1 MIVDVKGV
9 KKFFGKKEVLKDINF
24 SIDKPGI
31 VALVGPNGAG
41 KSTLLN
47 AMVNQLDIDSGTI
60 ELCDKPHTD
69 VKVFKD
75 VSFLRD
81 NSVLYPYLTGMD
93 HLSYAARLYG
103 VNRIR
108 IDEVVELMNIGSFVN
123 KRVDAYSLG
132 MKQQLLIALAI
143 LNHSTLIIMDE
154 PLNGLDPS
162 RILFFRN
169 LIKTLAQDGKTILMS
184 SHTLSEID
192 TVTQHILFL
201 KDGEIIEEHLD
212 ELNRSSEERYVEIFG
227 VK

>member
-1 MIVDVKGV
+1 MIVEVKDVKKV
-9 KKFFGKKEVLKDINF
+9 YGKKEVLKGISF
-24 SIDKPGI
+24 SINEPGI

-47 AMVNQLDIDSGTI
+47 AMVNQLDIDEGTI
-60 ELCDKPHTD
+60 KLCDKPNTD
-69 VKVFKD
+69 VKVFND
-75 VSFLRD
+75 VSYLRD

-93 HLSYAARLYG
+93 HLAYAARLYG

-108 IDEVVELMNIGSFVN
+108 IDEVVEKMEIGSFVN
-123 KRVDAYSLG
+123 RRVDTYSLG

-143 LNHSTLIIMDE
+143 LNHSKLIIMDE

-169 LIKTLAQDGKTILMS
+169 LVKELTQQGKTILMS

-201 KDGEIIEEHLD
+201 KNGNIIEEHLD
-212 ELNRSSEERYVEIFG
+212 ELNQTSEERYVELFG
-227 VK
+227 V